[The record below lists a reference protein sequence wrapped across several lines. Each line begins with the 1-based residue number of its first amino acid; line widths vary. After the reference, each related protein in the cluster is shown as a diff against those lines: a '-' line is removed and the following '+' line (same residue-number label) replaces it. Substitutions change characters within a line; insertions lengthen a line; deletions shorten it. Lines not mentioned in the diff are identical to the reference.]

1 MKIQDP
7 GSTNVRTSQFQLMSE
22 VLSRLGIGRLMLLW
36 LLESGVWCLVVEN
49 QILPK

>member
-7 GSTNVRTSQFQLMSE
+7 GSTTLRTSQFQLMSE
-22 VLSRLGIGRLMLLW
+22 VLSRLGNGRLVLLW
-36 LLESGVWCLVVEN
+36 VLEFGVWCFVVEN